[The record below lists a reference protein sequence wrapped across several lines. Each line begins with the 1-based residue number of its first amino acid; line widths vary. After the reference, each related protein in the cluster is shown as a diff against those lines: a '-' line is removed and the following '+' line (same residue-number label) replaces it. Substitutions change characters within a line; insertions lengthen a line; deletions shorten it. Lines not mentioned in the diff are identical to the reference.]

1 MTTIKEELLKS
12 LREEYPKGTRVEL
25 IRMEDVQAPPI
36 GTKGTVAF
44 VDDIGTIHVMWEN
57 GSSLGIVYGED
68 KCRKVR

>member
-1 MTTIKEELLKS
+1 MTTIKDEILKS
-12 LREEYPKGTRVEL
+12 LRKEYPKGTRVEL
-25 IRMEDVQAPPI
+25 VRMEDVQAPPV
-36 GTKGTVAF
+36 GTKGMVTF